1 MCLVISGWLPGW
13 EWAHAGLPLSVP
25 AAWPR
30 YRVVGSADAGQYNL
44 EITDAELSDDASY
57 ECQATEAALRSRRA
71 KLTVLSNSPQ
81 PLSMLSAHS
90 SRLFLSA
97 F

>member
-1 MCLVISGWLPGW
+1 MHPCGAGWPRSIPRLGLGSPGL
-13 EWAHAGLPLSVP
+13 ALSVP

-71 KLTVLSNSPQ
+71 KLTVLSNNP
-81 PLSMLSAHS
+81 
-90 SRLFLSA
+90 
-97 F
+97 